1 MANATSGVAVSE
13 ECKARFQELR
23 AGRAHRFVVF
33 KIDDA
38 MRQVVVDRVGP
49 RDAGF
54 DELTASLPADGCRY
68 AVYDHDFTVSDATAT
83 AAAGEGGEAPRSKIF
98 FVSWSPA
105 AADVRSKMVYA
116 SSNEGFKKEL
126 DGVQIDLQATDP
138 SELTLDANHLGAVD
152 AAATPSTQD
161 TRPKAPARCSS
172 SSVSLSPFAAAAAA
186 PPPPP
191 PPPIPRPSRSSSEMA
206 NSSSG
211 VAIHDDCK
219 LKFNELQSKRMH
231 RFITFMMDNKGKEII
246 VDKIGDRTTSYEDFT
261 SSLPEGDCRFAIYD
275 FDFLTAEDVPKS
287 RIFYI
292 LWSPDNAKV
301 RSKMLYAS
309 SNERFK
315 KELNGI
321 QLEVQATDAGEI
333 SLDALKDREDNM
345 RTQNNEDNST
355 QQSGGRSKLEGVK

>member
-49 RDAGF
+49 RD
-54 DELTASLPADGCRY
+54 
-68 AVYDHDFTVSDATAT
+68 
-83 AAAGEGGEAPRSKIF
+83 AAGEGGEAPRSKIF

-138 SELTLDANHLGAVD
+138 SELTLD
-152 AAATPSTQD
+152 
-161 TRPKAPARCSS
+161 
-172 SSVSLSPFAAAAAA
+172 
-186 PPPPP
+186 
-191 PPPIPRPSRSSSEMA
+191 A

-345 RTQNNEDNST
+345 RIQNNEDNST
-355 QQSGGRSKLEGVK
+355 QQSGGRSKLGGVK

>member
-1 MANATSGVAVSE
+1 MDSS
-13 ECKARFQELR
+13 
-23 AGRAHRFVVF
+23 
-33 KIDDA
+33 
-38 MRQVVVDRVGP
+38 
-49 RDAGF
+49 
-54 DELTASLPADGCRY
+54 
-68 AVYDHDFTVSDATAT
+68 VYSDPTD
-83 AAAGEGGEAPRSKIF
+83 S
-98 FVSWSPA
+98 
-105 AADVRSKMVYA
+105 
-116 SSNEGFKKEL
+116 
-126 DGVQIDLQATDP
+126 IDLM
-138 SELTLDANHLGAVD
+138 GI
-152 AAATPSTQD
+152 
-161 TRPKAPARCSS
+161 
-172 SSVSLSPFAAAAAA
+172 SL
-186 PPPPP
+186 
-191 PPPIPRPSRSSSEMA
+191 A

-333 SLDALKDREDNM
+333 SLDALKDR
-345 RTQNNEDNST
+345 
-355 QQSGGRSKLEGVK
+355 VK

>member
-1 MANATSGVAVSE
+1 M
-13 ECKARFQELR
+13 L
-23 AGRAHRFVVF
+23 H
-33 KIDDA
+33 
-38 MRQVVVDRVGP
+38 
-49 RDAGF
+49 
-54 DELTASLPADGCRY
+54 Y
-68 AVYDHDFTVSDATAT
+68 
-83 AAAGEGGEAPRSKIF
+83 
-98 FVSWSPA
+98 
-105 AADVRSKMVYA
+105 
-116 SSNEGFKKEL
+116 
-126 DGVQIDLQATDP
+126 
-138 SELTLDANHLGAVD
+138 
-152 AAATPSTQD
+152 TQ
-161 TRPKAPARCSS
+161 
-172 SSVSLSPFAAAAAA
+172 
-186 PPPPP
+186 
-191 PPPIPRPSRSSSEMA
+191 A

-333 SLDALKDREDNM
+333 SLDALKDR
-345 RTQNNEDNST
+345 
-355 QQSGGRSKLEGVK
+355 VK